1 MKRVFKIMLCLMVIL
16 SGVAVTTSMT
26 ATPVIAKTV
35 GDYTYTDNNDGTVT
49 ITNYGGSEKDVVVP
63 EELDGKMVS
72 AIGYAAFAECRSL
85 ESLVVPETVTRLQ
98 DYAFSQCTS
107 LTRAQL
113 PESIVSLGRGV
124 FKNCIL
130 LEEVNIPTSLTT
142 VAMEMF
148 AGCTSLTEIEI
159 PQTIRSLGDSA
170 FSGCSGL
177 SEIVLPDNV
186 TSLGSAAFRSCVNLE
201 RINLSPRL
209 TTIGNNAFAECYEL
223 ASIEFPQTLRQ
234 IGQSAF
240 MNCISL
246 TQITLP
252 ESITNLGYSAFTGC
266 SSLTEINLPANL
278 QSIPDS
284 AFSACSSLQHI
295 ELPEN
300 ITSVGASAFAA
311 CVSLEE
317 ITLPDSVTE
326 IGSGIFS
333 DCDSLVSVNLSEDI
347 ETIPSEAFR
356 YCDNLHT
363 VVVPSG
369 VREVGNN
376 AFADCASLTAVF
388 LPGSIARA
396 DFGST
401 VFYNSPNAVLYVL
414 NGSGAY
420 SYAIN
425 AGLNYVVLDDEITM
439 DDDEI
444 TLQAGESREMVVMRR
459 NYSVASNTDLTWES
473 TNSEI
478 ASVEN
483 GVITA
488 HRGGDAIIS
497 AETSTG
503 ARAEVSVHVDDE
515 EKPITSIT
523 LNNTQ
528 MEMNINTRQGLRATI
543 TPSDTTDSK
552 LLSWESEDPTIAIVS
567 ATGNVTAK
575 GAGTTTITVSAENGV
590 SASCEVT
597 VKSPITAVRLS
608 QTDMT
613 LERGASQQ
621 LRTMIEPVDTTDD
634 RTLSWSSSVPS
645 VAMVDDE
652 GNVTALSEGYAI
664 IRVETSNGKTAT
676 CTVQVVETQEAPITG
691 VSLDQEN
698 VTLAEGEN
706 TTLNATITPS
716 DTTDDRT
723 LIWSSDAPEVAVVNG
738 GVVTAIAPGT
748 ATITVTTSNG
758 LSDSCVITVEPKE
771 IAIDSV
777 SLDHSELTLKAG
789 LSAELIATINPSD
802 TTMSKA
808 LTWESSNADVAVVED
823 GVVKAIAQGDAL
835 ISVTTVNGKRAE
847 CTVHVFEVALDAL
860 NETIDRAQGH
870 AAEDYTA
877 SSYAQLSSA
886 LSKAIAVAED
896 INATQDD
903 VDAAQQE
910 LEAAIGQLVQRADMS
925 SIEKLTVMV
934 DEARQQQENYTEAEF
949 ADMAQAIMNAEAIL
963 TKDVTEISEA
973 EVTAAIAALDTADA
987 ALDVIDAQKELT
999 EAIADAQAILDG
1011 DTSVYEP
1018 EGVEA
1023 LRSAVSNAQALA
1035 DAGSED
1041 IEALNNATAAV
1052 REAIGGL
1059 QLKEPEAE
1067 ADKSFLQLFYDA
1079 VKDTTGNGY
1088 TSESYEAFAAAL
1100 QQAADALNDEGA
1112 SQAEVNAAADEL
1124 IAAYSSLE
1132 REAQIDYSAIDFEIE
1147 FAQSMLA
1154 NEAEYYASDM
1164 ENVRAMVEEAQALR
1178 NANAAQD
1185 EVDQMV
1191 KAMRELR
1198 LSIRKRPQ

>member
-369 VREVGNN
+369 VSEVGNN

-425 AGLNYVVLDDEITM
+425 TGLNYVVLDDEITM

-523 LNNTQ
+523 LNNIQ

-613 LERGASQQ
+613 LERGTSQQ

-987 ALDVIDAQKELT
+987 ALDVIDAQKALT

-1041 IEALNNATAAV
+1041 IEALNNAAAAV

>member
-223 ASIEFPQTLRQ
+223 ASIEFPQALRQ

-987 ALDVIDAQKELT
+987 ALDVIDAQKALM

-1041 IEALNNATAAV
+1041 IEALNNAAAAV

>member
-369 VREVGNN
+369 VSEVGNN

-716 DTTDDRT
+716 DTTDDKT
-723 LIWSSDAPEVAVVNG
+723 LTWSSDAPEVAAVND

-758 LSDSCVITVEPKE
+758 MSDTCVVTVEARE
-771 IAIDSV
+771 IEIVSV
-777 SLDHSELTLKAG
+777 SLDHSELTMKAG
-789 LSAELIATINPSD
+789 HEAELIATINPSD
-802 TTMSKA
+802 TTMSKE
-808 LTWESSNADVAVVED
+808 LRWESSNAAVATVAD
-823 GVVKAIAQGDAL
+823 GMVRAISEGDAV

-847 CTVHVFEVALDAL
+847 CAVHVFEVSLDAL
-860 NETIDRAQGH
+860 NDTIARAEQLDE
-870 AAEDYTA
+870 EDAYTA
-877 SSYAQLSSA
+877 SSYAAFADA
-886 LSKAIAVAED
+886 LAEARAVAADED
-896 INATQDD
+896 ALQ
-903 VDAAQQE
+903 
-910 LEAAIGQLVQRADMS
+910 AD
-925 SIEKLTVMV
+925 V
-934 DEARQQQENYTEAEF
+934 DEAQQQLENAISGLVARADSASVSRMEELYAAGSALTENYSEEEF
-949 ADMAQAIMNAEAIL
+949 AAMQEALDTAEAL
-963 TKDVTEISEA
+963 LEKDPAELSEA
-973 EVTAAIAALDTADA
+973 EVTAAISALETAQNG
-987 ALDVIDAQKELT
+987 LNVLDAQKALA

-1011 DTSVYEP
+1011 DTSIYEP
-1018 EGVEA
+1018 AGVAA
-1023 LRSAVSNAQALA
+1023 LSSAAENAQALL
-1035 DAGSED
+1035 DGETSD
-1041 IEALNNATAAV
+1041 IEALENAAAAIRTAIS
-1052 REAIGGL
+1052 EL
-1059 QLKEPEAE
+1059 QVQEPEE
-1067 ADKSFLQLFYDA
+1067 TDKSFLQLFYEA
-1079 VKDTTGNGY
+1079 VKDTAANGY

-1100 QQAADALNDEGA
+1100 EQAANVLDDESA
-1112 SQAEVNAAADEL
+1112 SQAEVNEAADEL
-1124 IAAYSSLE
+1124 IMAYSSLE

-1147 FAQSMLA
+1147 YAQSMLE
-1154 NEAEYYASDM
+1154 NEGEYYENDM
-1164 ENVRAMVEEAQALR
+1164 DKVREVLA
-1178 NANAAQD
+1178 AAQQLRED
-1185 EVDQMV
+1185 GANQASVDQQV
-1191 KAMRELR
+1191 KVMRELR

>member
-223 ASIEFPQTLRQ
+223 ASIEFPQALRQ

-369 VREVGNN
+369 VSEVGNN

-459 NYSVASNTDLTWES
+459 NYSVASNTGLTWES

-886 LSKAIAVAED
+886 LSKAIEVAED

-987 ALDVIDAQKELT
+987 ALDVIDAQKALT

-1041 IEALNNATAAV
+1041 IEALNNAAAAV

-1132 REAQIDYSAIDFEIE
+1132 REAQIDYSAVDFEIE

>member
-1 MKRVFKIMLCLMVIL
+1 M
-16 SGVAVTTSMT
+16 
-26 ATPVIAKTV
+26 
-35 GDYTYTDNNDGTVT
+35 
-49 ITNYGGSEKDVVVP
+49 
-63 EELDGKMVS
+63 
-72 AIGYAAFAECRSL
+72 
-85 ESLVVPETVTRLQ
+85 
-98 DYAFSQCTS
+98 
-107 LTRAQL
+107 
-113 PESIVSLGRGV
+113 
-124 FKNCIL
+124 
-130 LEEVNIPTSLTT
+130 
-142 VAMEMF
+142 
-148 AGCTSLTEIEI
+148 
-159 PQTIRSLGDSA
+159 
-170 FSGCSGL
+170 
-177 SEIVLPDNV
+177 
-186 TSLGSAAFRSCVNLE
+186 NLE

-223 ASIEFPQTLRQ
+223 ASIEFPQALRQ

-369 VREVGNN
+369 VSEVGNN

-483 GVITA
+483 GMITA

-987 ALDVIDAQKELT
+987 ALDVIDAQKALT

-1041 IEALNNATAAV
+1041 IEALNNAAAAV

>member
-1 MKRVFKIMLCLMVIL
+1 MKRVFKILLCLMVIL

-326 IGSGIFS
+326 IGSGVFS

-369 VREVGNN
+369 VSEVGNN

-425 AGLNYVVLDDEITM
+425 AGLNCVVLDDEITM

-652 GNVTALSEGYAI
+652 GNVTALSEGYSI

-987 ALDVIDAQKELT
+987 ALDVIDAQKALT

-1041 IEALNNATAAV
+1041 IEALNNAAAAV

>member
-1 MKRVFKIMLCLMVIL
+1 MKRVFKILLCLMVIL

-223 ASIEFPQTLRQ
+223 ASIEFPQALRQ

-369 VREVGNN
+369 VSEVGNN

-459 NYSVASNTDLTWES
+459 NYSVASNTDLTWKS

-987 ALDVIDAQKELT
+987 ALDVIDAQKALT

-1041 IEALNNATAAV
+1041 IEALNNAAAAV

>member
-369 VREVGNN
+369 VSEVGNN

-444 TLQAGESREMVVMRR
+444 TLQAGEIREMVVMRR

-987 ALDVIDAQKELT
+987 ALDVIDAQNALT

-1041 IEALNNATAAV
+1041 IEALNNAAAAV

>member
-223 ASIEFPQTLRQ
+223 ASIEFPQALRQ

-369 VREVGNN
+369 VSEVGNN

-459 NYSVASNTDLTWES
+459 NYSVASNTDLTWKS

-758 LSDSCVITVEPKE
+758 LSDSCVISVEPKE

-987 ALDVIDAQKELT
+987 ALDVIDAQKALT

-1041 IEALNNATAAV
+1041 IEALNNAAAAV

-1079 VKDTTGNGY
+1079 VKDTTGNDY

-1112 SQAEVNAAADEL
+1112 SQAEVNAATDEL

>member
-113 PESIVSLGRGV
+113 PETIVSLGRGV

-223 ASIEFPQTLRQ
+223 ASIEFPQALRQ

-326 IGSGIFS
+326 IGSGVFS

-369 VREVGNN
+369 VSEVGNN

-503 ARAEVSVHVDDE
+503 ARADVSVHVDDE

-925 SIEKLTVMV
+925 SIEMLTVMV

-987 ALDVIDAQKELT
+987 ALDVIDAQKALT

-1041 IEALNNATAAV
+1041 IEALNNAAAAV

>member
-223 ASIEFPQTLRQ
+223 ASIEFPQALRQ

-326 IGSGIFS
+326 IGSGVFS

-369 VREVGNN
+369 VSEVGNN

-987 ALDVIDAQKELT
+987 ALDVIDAQKALT

-1041 IEALNNATAAV
+1041 IEALNNAAAAV

>member
-1 MKRVFKIMLCLMVIL
+1 MKRVFKILLCLMVIL

-987 ALDVIDAQKELT
+987 ALDVIDAQKALT

-1041 IEALNNATAAV
+1041 IEALNNAAAAV

>member
-987 ALDVIDAQKELT
+987 ALDVIDAQKALT

-1041 IEALNNATAAV
+1041 IEALNNAAAAV

-1132 REAQIDYSAIDFEIE
+1132 REAQIDYSAIDFEIA

>member
-223 ASIEFPQTLRQ
+223 ASIEFPQALRQ

-369 VREVGNN
+369 VSEVGNN

-459 NYSVASNTDLTWES
+459 NYSVASNTDLTWKS

-652 GNVTALSEGYAI
+652 GNVTALSEGYSI

-987 ALDVIDAQKELT
+987 ALDVIDAQKALT

-1041 IEALNNATAAV
+1041 IEALNNAAAAV

>member
-1 MKRVFKIMLCLMVIL
+1 MKRVFKILLCLMVIL

-223 ASIEFPQTLRQ
+223 ASIEFPQALRQ

-369 VREVGNN
+369 VSEVGNN

-987 ALDVIDAQKELT
+987 ALDVIDAQKALT

-1041 IEALNNATAAV
+1041 IEALNNAAAAV

>member
-369 VREVGNN
+369 VSEVGNN

-425 AGLNYVVLDDEITM
+425 AGLNYVVL
-439 DDDEI
+439 DDEI

-987 ALDVIDAQKELT
+987 ALDVIDAQKALT

-1041 IEALNNATAAV
+1041 IEALNNAAAAV

>member
-425 AGLNYVVLDDEITM
+425 AGLNCVVLNDEITM

-987 ALDVIDAQKELT
+987 ALDVIDAQKALT

-1041 IEALNNATAAV
+1041 IEALNNAAAAV

>member
-1 MKRVFKIMLCLMVIL
+1 MKRVFKILLCLMVIL

-987 ALDVIDAQKELT
+987 ALDVIDAQKALM

-1041 IEALNNATAAV
+1041 IEALNNAAAAV

-1100 QQAADALNDEGA
+1100 QQTADALNDEGA

>member
-1 MKRVFKIMLCLMVIL
+1 MKRVFKILLCLMVIL

-369 VREVGNN
+369 VSEVGNN

-789 LSAELIATINPSD
+789 LSAELNATINPSD

-987 ALDVIDAQKELT
+987 ALDVIDAQKALT

-1041 IEALNNATAAV
+1041 IEALNNAAAAV

>member
-1 MKRVFKIMLCLMVIL
+1 MKRLFKIMLCLMVIL
-16 SGVAVTTSMT
+16 SGMAITTSVTT
-26 ATPVIAKTV
+26 TPVIAKTT
-35 GDYTYTDNNDGTVT
+35 GDYSYTENGDGTVT
-49 ITNYGGSEKDVVVP
+49 ITNYGGSEKELAIPDT
-63 EELDGKMVS
+63 LDGMNVT
-72 AIGYAAFAECRSL
+72 AIGYAAFAECQSL
-85 ESLVVPETVTRLQ
+85 ESVIIPETVSRLQ
-98 DYAFSQCTS
+98 DYAFSQCRS
-107 LTRAQL
+107 LKSAQL

-209 TTIGNNAFAECYEL
+209 TTIGNNAFADCYEL
-223 ASIEFPQTLRQ
+223 DSIDLPHTVRQ

-240 MNCISL
+240 MNCINL

-252 ESITNLGYSAFTGC
+252 ESITNLGYSIFSGC
-266 SSLTEINLPANL
+266 SALSQVNLPDNL

-284 AFSACSSLQHI
+284 AFSACSSLRSI
-295 ELPEN
+295 DLPESV
-300 ITSVGASAFAA
+300 TSIGVSAFAA

-317 ITLPDSVTE
+317 IVLPDSVTSL
-326 IGSGIFS
+326 GNGVFS
-333 DCDSLVSVNLSEDI
+333 DCESLIRVELSDDI
-347 ETIPSEAFR
+347 EAIPSEAFR
-356 YCDNLHT
+356 YCDNLQS

-369 VREVGNN
+369 VSEVGNN
-376 AFADCASLTAVF
+376 AFADCAALEAVF
-388 LPGSIARA
+388 LPASIARE

-401 VFYNSPNAVLYVL
+401 VFYNSPNVTLYVL

-420 SYAIN
+420 SYAVN
-425 AGLNYVVLDDEITM
+425 AGQKYVVLGDEITI
-439 DDDEI
+439 EAKQI
-444 TLQAGESREMVVMRR
+444 TLQAGESRELTVMRR
-459 NYSVASNTDLTWES
+459 NYTVVDNASLQWHSDDEEVAT
-473 TNSEI
+473 
-478 ASVEN
+478 VEN

-488 HRGGDAIIS
+488 HNGGDAIIS

-503 ARAEVSVHVDDE
+503 ARAQITVHVDDRE
-515 EKPITSIT
+515 LPITAIE
-523 LNNTQ
+523 LNKDELALNVNGH
-528 MEMNINTRQGLRATI
+528 EGLTATI
-543 TPSDTTDSK
+543 VPTNTTDDT
-552 LLSWESEDPTIAIVS
+552 LLRWSSEDPSVAIVN
-567 ATGNVTAK
+567 ATGDVMAK
-575 GAGTTTITVSAENGV
+575 GPGTTTITVTAENGV

-597 VKSPITAVRLS
+597 VSSPITSIRLS
-608 QTDMT
+608 QTRVT
-613 LERGASQQ
+613 IEAGTSQQ
-621 LRTMIEPVDTTDD
+621 LRAMIEPVNTTDD
-634 RTLSWSSSVPS
+634 TTLTWTSTVPS
-645 VAMVDDE
+645 VATVDEE
-652 GNVTALSEGYAI
+652 GNVYAHAEGYAI
-664 IRVETSNGKTAT
+664 IRARAINGEDAV
-676 CTVQVVETQEAPITG
+676 CTVEVVETQEAPITG

-698 VTLAEGEN
+698 VTLTEGEN

-738 GVVTAIAPGT
+738 GVVTAIAPGI

-758 LSDSCVITVEPKE
+758 LSDSCVITVEPKA

-823 GVVKAIAQGDAL
+823 GVVKAIAQGNAL

-886 LSKAIAVAED
+886 LSKAITVAED

-925 SIEKLTVMV
+925 SIEMLTVMV

-963 TKDVTEISEA
+963 TKDVAEISEA
-973 EVTAAIAALDTADA
+973 EVTAAIAALDTAEA
-987 ALDVIDAQKELT
+987 ALDVIDAQKALT
-999 EAIADAQAILDG
+999 EAIADAQTILDG

-1041 IEALNNATAAV
+1041 IEALNNAAAAV

-1079 VKDTTGNGY
+1079 VKDTAGNGY

-1100 QQAADALNDEGA
+1100 QQAADALKDEGA

-1154 NEAEYYASDM
+1154 NETEYYASDM
-1164 ENVRAMVEEAQALR
+1164 ENVRAMVETAQSLR

>member
-1 MKRVFKIMLCLMVIL
+1 MKRVFKILLCLMVIL

-186 TSLGSAAFRSCVNLE
+186 TSLGSAAFRSCVNLG

-369 VREVGNN
+369 VSEVGNN

-987 ALDVIDAQKELT
+987 ALDVIDAQKALN

-1041 IEALNNATAAV
+1041 IEALNNAAAAV

>member
-223 ASIEFPQTLRQ
+223 ASIEFPQALRQ

-369 VREVGNN
+369 VSEVGNN

-987 ALDVIDAQKELT
+987 ALDVIDAQKALT

-1041 IEALNNATAAV
+1041 IEALNNAAAAV

-1112 SQAEVNAAADEL
+1112 SQAEVNAATDEL

>member
-223 ASIEFPQTLRQ
+223 ASIEFPQALRQ

-369 VREVGNN
+369 VSEVGNN

-459 NYSVASNTDLTWES
+459 NYSVASNTDLTWKS

-987 ALDVIDAQKELT
+987 ALDVIDAQKALT

-1041 IEALNNATAAV
+1041 IEALNNAAAAV